1 MKNAF
6 FTFLFFTLFFTL
18 LFFTL
23 FFTSLGKPPGRKKL
37 GQRPFKASLK
47 SAQPQLALTG
57 RLWGTE
63 CLCGRQSVSVRE
75 SNSGKIMRNV
85 GFASLVAP
93 RMGAP
98 TERVFANPPTIYKVG
113 HLEQMVSIKLSTTA
127 VPIAFFF
134 AEREYF
140 PAQQKLIPKFSDWK
154 LILAKKY

>member
-1 MKNAF
+1 METNSSKKNI
-6 FTFLFFTLFFTL
+6 
-18 LFFTL
+18 
-23 FFTSLGKPPGRKKL
+23 RH
-37 GQRPFKASLK
+37 
-47 SAQPQLALTG
+47 
-57 RLWGTE
+57 
-63 CLCGRQSVSVRE
+63 
-75 SNSGKIMRNV
+75 V
-85 GFASLVAP
+85 GFDRISFLVAP